1 MVNTTRYP
9 AILAVA
15 LMTNIAAS
23 GEVVFELSTPYHHIR
38 VIEDGG
44 VRSLNFNDAVQTRL
58 SVANPVQGHFEYIEY
73 FFTPWL
79 WNSGITNALMLGLG
93 GGSAQRLFQHYAPAV
108 KIDTVEIDSRVV
120 RVARDFFSVQPSE
133 MHRIHIADARV
144 FLRRSPTRY
153 DAIFADAY
161 VSGRYGC
168 SLPQHLATKEFLTLA
183 NDHLTTNGVMVYNVV
198 GTLGGAQADIVGAV
212 HRTMKAVFPQVYL
225 FPAKE
230 SQNVV
235 LVATKA
241 KHKVN
246 LPSIRWKAGELAR
259 TQRVKLPGFV
269 ERVGTFQADPPAS
282 FAKSPV
288 LTDDYAPV
296 EGLAASPEAKRQA
309 APEAEHALDPSH

>member
-1 MVNTTRYP
+1 L
-9 AILAVA
+9 LASC
-15 LMTNIAAS
+15 LAS
-23 GEVVFELSTPYHHIR
+23 RAEVVHELTSSYHHIR
-38 VIEDGG
+38 VIEEDGI
-44 VRSLNFNDAVQTRL
+44 RSLNFDDAVQTRM
-58 SVANPVQGHFEYIEY
+58 SIANPLQGHFEYIEY

-79 WNSGITNALMLGLG
+79 WNPAITNALMLGLG
-93 GGSAQRLFQHYAPAV
+93 GGSAQRLFQHHAPAV

-120 RVARDFFSVQPSE
+120 RVARDFFNVQPSDTL
-133 MHRIHIADARV
+133 RIHIADGRV
-144 FLRRSPTRY
+144 FLRRSEKRY

-168 SLPQHLATKEFLTLA
+168 SLPQHLATKEFFKLA

-198 GTLGGAQADIVGAV
+198 GTLRGVQADIVGAV
-212 HRTMKAVFPQVYL
+212 YRTMKTVFPQVYL
-225 FPAKE
+225 FPARE

-246 LPSIRWKAGELAR
+246 LPSIRWKAGELVR
-259 TQRVKLPGFV
+259 TQRLKLPGFA

-282 FAKSPV
+282 FAQNPV

-296 EGLAASPEAKRQA
+296 EGLASSSEAKRES
-309 APEAEHALDPSH
+309 APEPEDALEPAQ